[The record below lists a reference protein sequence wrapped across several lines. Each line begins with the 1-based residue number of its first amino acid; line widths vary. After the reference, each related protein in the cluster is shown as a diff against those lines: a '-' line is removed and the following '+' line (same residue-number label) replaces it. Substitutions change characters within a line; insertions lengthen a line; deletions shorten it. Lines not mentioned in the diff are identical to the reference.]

1 MNVVIKV
8 SRDIAVSN
16 LEKRHPQNEE
26 ARELFK
32 AAEELG
38 VELKQMHPRVKD
50 PVLASYY
57 VVEVSD
63 SREAARVAER
73 FRVCRAV
80 EAVYVKPPDELP

>member
-8 SRDIAVSN
+8 RRDIAIN
-16 LEKRHPQNEE
+16 LENRHSQNEE

-38 VELKQMHPRVKD
+38 VDLRPMHPRVKD
-50 PVLASYY
+50 PVLSSYY

-63 SREAARVAER
+63 YREAERVAER
-73 FRVCRAV
+73 FRVCRAA
-80 EAVYVKPPDELP
+80 EAVYAKPPDELP

>member
-8 SRDIAVSN
+8 WRDKVVN

-38 VELKQMHPRVKD
+38 VELRQMHPRVKD

-57 VVEVSD
+57 IVEVPD
-63 SREAARVAER
+63 SREAERVAER